1 MRQEKETEDIRPGK
15 EEVKS
20 SLLADDMSLC
30 IEDSKDLS
38 KQLSLNQ
45 LTQ

>member
-20 SLLADDMSLC
+20 SLLADDMSLY